1 MKMNSFVYIKALS
14 APPISRKE
22 VLRYAGALS
31 ETAEISTLLDECI
44 AEAEGKFSYNVCY
57 KELSVCE
64 CDGALDLGFCKV
76 SSHALS
82 KNLSGCKK
90 IILFAA
96 TVGVEIDRLIARAS
110 AISPAKAAIF
120 QALGSE
126 RVEALCDAFNDEI
139 RKEAAT
145 RGYSTHPRVSAGY
158 GDIPLEMQRDI
169 FRALECTKKIGISL
183 GESLLMSPSKSV
195 TAIIGLQ
202 EIV

>member
-1 MKMNSFVYIKALS
+1 MNGFVYIKAFN

-22 VLRYAGALS
+22 VLRYAGTFS
-31 ETAEISTLLDECI
+31 ETAEISALLDECI
-44 AEAEGKFSYNVCY
+44 AEAEGRLSYKVCY
-57 KELSVCE
+57 GEFPVCE
-64 CDGALDLGFCKV
+64 CDGAVDLSFCRAE
-76 SSHALS
+76 SRALS
-82 KNLSGCKK
+82 KNLSGCNK

-110 AISPAKAAIF
+110 AISPAKATIF

-139 RKEAAT
+139 KKEAAA
-145 RGYSTHPRVSAGY
+145 RGYTAHPRVSAGY

-169 FRALECTKKIGISL
+169 FRALDCTKKIGISL